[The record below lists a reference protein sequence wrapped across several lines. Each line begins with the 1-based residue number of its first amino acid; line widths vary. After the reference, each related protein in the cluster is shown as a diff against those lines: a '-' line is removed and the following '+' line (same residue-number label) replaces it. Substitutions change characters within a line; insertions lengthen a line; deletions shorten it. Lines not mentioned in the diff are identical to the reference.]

1 MFSTMLTVRKKSDI
15 SREDFIDYY
24 EHKHAP
30 LIGQLLPAT
39 FREYRRNYVIAEDP
53 MTVRIADGRGD
64 DSKMPDVTVFTELR
78 FDTREDAEQLIEA
91 FLSDE
96 VLPRILADESNF
108 IEPGGVR
115 WSVVEVWE

>member
-1 MFSTMLTVRKKSDI
+1 
-15 SREDFIDYY
+15 
-24 EHKHAP
+24 
-30 LIGQLLPAT
+30 
-39 FREYRRNYVIAEDP
+39 